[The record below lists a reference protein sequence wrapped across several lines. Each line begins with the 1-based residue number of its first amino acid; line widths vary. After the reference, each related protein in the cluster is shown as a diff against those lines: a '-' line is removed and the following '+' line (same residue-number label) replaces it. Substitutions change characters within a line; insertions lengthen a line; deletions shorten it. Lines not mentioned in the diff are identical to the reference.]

1 MEGTVNSIAFS
12 KKKKKRNHARIAVG
26 RTSALW
32 GDSRPGSP
40 SVYEDK

>member
-12 KKKKKRNHARIAVG
+12 KKKRNHARIAVG